1 MTYQP
6 GADMITNTSD
16 ESGISVNRPESV
28 SENDDIEEQ
37 SAEYK
42 ETALSGRRKRN
53 EQREED
59 EREYGEESDEER

>member
-42 ETALSGRRKRN
+42 ETALSARRTRN
-53 EQREED
+53 DQREED